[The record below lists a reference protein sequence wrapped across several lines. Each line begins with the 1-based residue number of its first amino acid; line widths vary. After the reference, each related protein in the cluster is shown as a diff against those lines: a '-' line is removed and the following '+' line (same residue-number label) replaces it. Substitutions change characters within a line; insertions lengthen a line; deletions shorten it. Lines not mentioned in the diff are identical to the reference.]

1 MALAATPRPDP
12 VSVLRAPGAPSMPP
26 GDDQPAGY
34 AAFVGAVRSAV
45 DLKLAAWLDAKVAL
59 AEGRGPAVGAVADAL
74 RQLALRGGKR
84 LRPVLLAGAYVGCGG
99 EGGAS
104 RVVMAG
110 VALELLQV
118 YLLVHDDWMDGDSV
132 RRGGPSVPALM
143 KGLFSQPHDP
153 RSDAAS
159 VLAGDLAS
167 TWSREALFEVDLP
180 AACVVGAARELARA
194 EEDVVQ
200 GQLLDVEGA
209 ARDLGEVERVHTLKT
224 ASYSTTGPVAMGA
237 RLAGADAAVV
247 EALRAY
253 AEPLGVAFQLRDDV
267 LGTFGDE
274 AAMGKP
280 AGGDVRAG
288 KRTAVVVEAMQDPR
302 AAAALRRVADSD
314 GAEADVRNAIAAIE
328 ATGARGRVEAR
339 IGAHA
344 TLSRQALARVTLTG
358 AGRAVLEGAIGALTE
373 RTA

>member
-1 MALAATPRPDP
+1 
-12 VSVLRAPGAPSMPP
+12 MPP

-45 DLKLAAWLDAKVAL
+45 DLRLATWLDAKVAL
-59 AEGRGPAVGAVADAL
+59 AEGRGAAVGAVADAL

-99 EGGAS
+99 DGGAS

-143 KGLFSQPHDP
+143 KSLFNGPHDP

-167 TWSREALFEVDLP
+167 TWSREALLEVDLP
-180 AACVVGAARELARA
+180 AAHLAGAARELARA

-209 ARDLGEVERVHTLKT
+209 ARDLAEVERVHALKT

-237 RLAGADAAVV
+237 RLAGADAALV
-247 EALRAY
+247 ESLRAY

-288 KRTAVVVEAMQDPR
+288 KRTAVVVEAMKDPR
-302 AAAALRRVADSD
+302 AAAALRRVARVADSD
-314 GAEADVRNAIAAIE
+314 AADADVRDAIAAIE
-328 ATGARGRVEAR
+328 ATGARERVEAR
-339 IGAHA
+339 IGAHV

>member
-1 MALAATPRPDP
+1 
-12 VSVLRAPGAPSMPP
+12 MPP
-26 GDDQPAGY
+26 GEDQPAGY

-45 DLKLAAWLDAKVAL
+45 DLRLAAWLDAKVAL
-59 AEGRGPAVGAVADAL
+59 AEGRGGAVGAVADAL

-99 EGGAS
+99 EGGPP

-143 KGLFSQPHDP
+143 RSLFNDPHDP

-180 AACVVGAARELARA
+180 AACVVGAACELARA

-209 ARDLGEVERVHTLKT
+209 ARDLGEVERVHALKT
-224 ASYSTTGPVAMGA
+224 ASYSTTGPVSMGA
-237 RLAGADAAVV
+237 RLAGAGAALV
-247 EALRAY
+247 ETLRAY

-280 AGGDVRAG
+280 AGSDIRAG
-288 KRTAVVVEAMQDPR
+288 KRTAVVVEAMRDPR
-302 AAAALRRVADSD
+302 AAAALRRVANRDAAD
-314 GAEADVRNAIAAIE
+314 ADVRDAIAAVE
-328 ATGARGRVEAR
+328 KSGARERVEAR
-339 IGAHA
+339 IAAHA
-344 TLSRQALARVTLTG
+344 TLARQALTGVTLTG